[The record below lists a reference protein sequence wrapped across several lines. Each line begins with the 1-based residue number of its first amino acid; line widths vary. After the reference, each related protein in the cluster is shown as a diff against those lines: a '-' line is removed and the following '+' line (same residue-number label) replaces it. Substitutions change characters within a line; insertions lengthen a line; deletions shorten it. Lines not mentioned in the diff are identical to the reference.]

1 MLSISGIKSSDGL
14 PVSGL
19 ITPVPEPGAS
29 VPKSNR
35 LTPVFARVTKI
46 AGVYVVAKLNEC
58 APEFFLQIGISS
70 LN

>member
-29 VPKSNR
+29 LLDRR
-35 LTPVFARVTKI
+35 LSA
-46 AGVYVVAKLNEC
+46 
-58 APEFFLQIGISS
+58 
-70 LN
+70 